1 MSYPKWDG
9 KAILHDPTYA
19 VCGETI
25 EETKTGAI
33 SGFEF
38 VTFLLS
44 IPLVSVIIRRKR
56 Q

>member
-1 MSYPKWDG
+1 M
-9 KAILHDPTYA
+9 
-19 VCGETI
+19 
-25 EETKTGAI
+25 